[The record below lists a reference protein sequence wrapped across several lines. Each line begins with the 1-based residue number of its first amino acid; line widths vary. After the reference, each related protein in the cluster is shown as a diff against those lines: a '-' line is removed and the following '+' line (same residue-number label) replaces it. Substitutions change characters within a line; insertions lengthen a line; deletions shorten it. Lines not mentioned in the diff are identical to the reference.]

1 MDRPAVQQKLPK
13 TARGRQT
20 RDKLLQAAEIEFG
33 SQGFHDA
40 SVSSITKQA
49 GVALGTFYNYFES
62 KEEIYRALV
71 GYMSHRVRSWIAARV
86 ADAPDRIAAER
97 KGLQAYL
104 EFVREHP
111 GLYRIIAEAEF
122 VANDAFMEHYRGIA
136 TSYTANLRS
145 ASERHEIRDGDS
157 EVWSWAIMGM
167 MVFLGMRYG
176 EWDQIMDPA
185 DVARRA
191 GDLLANGLAPKE

>member
-1 MDRPAVQQKLPK
+1 MAHESNPEKIPK

-33 SQGFHDA
+33 KQGFHEA
-40 SVSSITKQA
+40 SVSGITHKA
-49 GVALGTFYNYFES
+49 GVALGTFYTYFES

-71 GYMSHRVRSWIAARV
+71 GYMSHRVRSWIAKRV
-86 ADAPDRIAAER
+86 ADSPDRVSAER
-97 KGLQAYL
+97 DGLRAYL

-111 GLYRIIAEAEF
+111 GLYRIISEAEF
-122 VANDAFMEHYRGIA
+122 VANDAYMEHYTGLA
-136 TSYTANLRS
+136 SAYTANLTSANDRS
-145 ASERHEIRDGDS
+145 EIRDGDF

-176 EWDQIMDPA
+176 EWDQQVDPA
-185 DVARRA
+185 DIASHA
-191 GDLLANGLAPKE
+191 AELLANGIADRK

>member
-1 MDRPAVQQKLPK
+1 MTHEPNPEKLPK

-33 SQGFHDA
+33 NQGFHDA
-40 SVSSITKQA
+40 SVSGITQQA
-49 GVALGTFYNYFES
+49 GVALGTFYTYFES

-71 GYMSHRVRSWIAARV
+71 GYMSHRVRSWIAERV
-86 ADAPDRIAAER
+86 ADSPDRVSAER
-97 KGLQAYL
+97 DGLRAYL

-122 VANDAFMEHYRGIA
+122 VANDAFMEHYTGIA
-136 TSYTANLRS
+136 RGYTANLTS
-145 ASERHEIRDGDS
+145 ANERDEIRDGDF

-176 EWDQIMDPA
+176 KWDLRTDPA
-185 DVARRA
+185 EVARRA
-191 GDLLANGLAPKE
+191 ANLLANGLANKE

>member
-1 MDRPAVQQKLPK
+1 MDRPAEQQKLPK

-40 SVSSITKQA
+40 SVSSITKEA
-49 GVALGTFYNYFES
+49 GVALGTFYTYFES

-71 GYMSHRVRSWIAARV
+71 GYMSHRVRSWIAERV
-86 ADAPDRIAAER
+86 AEAPDRIAAER

-136 TSYTANLRS
+136 KSYTANLRS

-176 EWDQIMDPA
+176 EWDQITDPA

-191 GDLLANGLAPKE
+191 SDLLANGLAPKE

>member
-1 MDRPAVQQKLPK
+1 MDQPAEQKKLPK

-33 SQGFHDA
+33 SLGFHDA
-40 SVSSITKQA
+40 SVSSITTQA

-176 EWDQIMDPA
+176 EWDEITDPA
-185 DVARRA
+185 DVASRA
-191 GDLLANGLAPKE
+191 SDLLANGLAPKE

>member
-1 MDRPAVQQKLPK
+1 MTHESNPEKLPK

-33 SQGFHDA
+33 KQGFHEA
-40 SVSSITKQA
+40 SVSGITHKA
-49 GVALGTFYNYFES
+49 GVALGTFYTYFES

-71 GYMSHRVRSWIAARV
+71 GYMSHRVRSWIAKRV
-86 ADAPDRIAAER
+86 ADSPDRISAER
-97 KGLQAYL
+97 DGLRAYL

-111 GLYRIIAEAEF
+111 GLYRIISEAEF
-122 VANDAFMEHYRGIA
+122 VANDAYMKHYTGIA
-136 TSYTANLRS
+136 SAYTANLTSANDRS
-145 ASERHEIRDGDS
+145 EIRDGDF

-176 EWDQIMDPA
+176 EWDQQMDPA
-185 DVARRA
+185 DIARHA
-191 GDLLANGLAPKE
+191 GELLANGIAERK

>member
-1 MDRPAVQQKLPK
+1 MNGDANQTKLPK

-33 SQGFHDA
+33 SQGYHDA
-40 SVSSITKQA
+40 SVSSITNQA
-49 GVALGTFYNYFES
+49 DVALGTFYNYFES

-86 ADAPDRIAAER
+86 AGAPDRITAER
-97 KGLQAYL
+97 QGLQAYL

-122 VANDAFMEHYRGIA
+122 VANDAFMQHYRGIA
-136 TSYTANLRS
+136 RAYTENLRA

-176 EWDQIMDPA
+176 EWDEITDPA

-191 GDLLANGLAPKE
+191 SDLLAHGMAQKD

>member
-1 MDRPAVQQKLPK
+1 MNRQTKPKKLPK
-13 TARGRQT
+13 TARGRKT

-33 SQGFHDA
+33 SQGFHEA
-40 SVSSITKQA
+40 SVSGITQQA

-62 KEEIYRALV
+62 KEELYRALV
-71 GYMSHRVRSWIAARV
+71 GYMSHRVRSWIAERI
-86 ADAPDRIAAER
+86 ADAPDRISAER

-111 GLYRIIAEAEF
+111 GLYRIIGEAEF

-136 TSYTANLRS
+136 RAYTANLR
-145 ASERHEIRDGDS
+145 AAGERNEIRDGDS
-157 EVWSWAIMGM
+157 EVWSWGIMGM

-176 EWDQIMDPA
+176 AWDQITDPA
-185 DVARRA
+185 EVARRA
-191 GDLLANGLAPKE
+191 SDLLAHGIARKE

>member
-1 MDRPAVQQKLPK
+1 MGQPADQQKLPK

-20 RDKLLQAAEIEFG
+20 RDKLLHAAEIEFG

-40 SVSSITKQA
+40 SVSSITRQA

-71 GYMSHRVRSWIAARV
+71 GYMSHRVRSWTAARV

-136 TSYTANLRS
+136 TSYAANLRS

-176 EWDQIMDPA
+176 EWDKMSDPA

>member
-1 MDRPAVQQKLPK
+1 MTHKSNPEKLPK

-33 SQGFHDA
+33 NQGFHDA
-40 SVSSITKQA
+40 SVSGITQQA
-49 GVALGTFYNYFES
+49 GVALGTFYTYFES

-71 GYMSHRVRSWIAARV
+71 GYMSHRVRSWIAERV
-86 ADAPDRIAAER
+86 ADSPDRVSAER
-97 KGLQAYL
+97 DGLRAYL

-122 VANDAFMEHYRGIA
+122 VANDAFMEHYTGIA
-136 TSYTANLRS
+136 RGYTANLTS
-145 ASERHEIRDGDS
+145 ANERDEIRDGDF

-176 EWDQIMDPA
+176 EWDLRTDPA
-185 DVARRA
+185 EVARRA
-191 GDLLANGLAPKE
+191 ANLLANGLANKE

>member
-1 MDRPAVQQKLPK
+1 MNRQTNPKKPPK
-13 TARGRQT
+13 TARGRKT
-20 RDKLLQAAEIEFG
+20 RDKLLQAAELEFG

-40 SVSSITKQA
+40 SVSSITQQA

-71 GYMSHRVRSWIAARV
+71 GYMSHRVRSWIAERI
-86 ADAPDRIAAER
+86 ADAPDRISAER

-136 TSYTANLRS
+136 RAYTANLR
-145 ASERHEIRDGDS
+145 AAVERNEIRDGDS

-176 EWDQIMDPA
+176 EWDQITDPVE
-185 DVARRA
+185 VARRA
-191 GDLLANGLAPKE
+191 GDLLANGIARKE